1 MRYKIIADSLPKSGK
16 IPYINALI
24 VNLPAAE
31 AGEKQKIMAF
41 VIANHKV
48 KDYSAWRPK
57 YDADEERRTS
67 AGIKTVKVFT
77 DENDPNDVTMYWEVE
92 NTEKVREMMKD
103 PELKTRMEEAG
114 VVSDPNVW
122 YLKDAN

>member
-1 MRYKIIADSLPKSGK
+1 
-16 IPYINALI
+16 
-24 VNLPAAE
+24 
-31 AGEKQKIMAF
+31 MAF

-48 KDYSAWRPK
+48 QDYNSWRPK
-57 YDADEERRTS
+57 YDGDEERRTA

-77 DENDPNDVTMYWEVE
+77 SEDDPNDVTMYWEVE

-114 VVSDPNVW
+114 VVSEPNVW
-122 YLKDAN
+122 YLNDAN